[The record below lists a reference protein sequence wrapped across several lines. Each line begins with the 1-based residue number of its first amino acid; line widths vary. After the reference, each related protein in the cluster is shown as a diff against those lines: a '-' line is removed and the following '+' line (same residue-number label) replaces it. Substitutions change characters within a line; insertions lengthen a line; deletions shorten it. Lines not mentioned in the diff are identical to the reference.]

1 MIGWPLVGPMVC
13 LNGKKS
19 LKLHFTVLTIVYC
32 AGIFWLSSGA
42 SPVDPTPLFPGQD
55 KLVHIAV
62 YGGLAALVS
71 TGIRRSGKPASFA
84 KQFWAPA
91 LFATAYG
98 IFDEFHQLFV
108 PHRFCEA
115 GDMLANA
122 AGALL
127 IQFALCYGVW
137 RLNSGRNCHEETP

>member
-1 MIGWPLVGPMVC
+1 MKFHYIA
-13 LNGKKS
+13 
-19 LKLHFTVLTIVYC
+19 LTIAYC
-32 AGIFWLSSGA
+32 AGIFWLSSSA

-55 KLVHIAV
+55 KLAHILV

-71 TGIRRSGKPASFA
+71 TGIRRSGTPASFR

-108 PHRFCEA
+108 PHRFCEL
-115 GDMLANA
+115 GDMLSNA
-122 AGALL
+122 TGALL

-137 RLNSGRNCHEETP
+137 RLNRGRRCHEEAP